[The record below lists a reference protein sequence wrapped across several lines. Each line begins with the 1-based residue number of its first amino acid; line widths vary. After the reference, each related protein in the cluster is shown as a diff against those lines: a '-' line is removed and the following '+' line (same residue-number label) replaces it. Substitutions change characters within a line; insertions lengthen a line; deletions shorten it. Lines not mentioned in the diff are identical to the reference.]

1 MDRIGEW
8 RLIEAEEPEDGPSP
22 APTAAVA
29 PPAGS
34 GRLLLTLVTLAV
46 LAVAGAAIW
55 MTLPQPGVQLD
66 IRGQAAPFDPL
77 ATGGATDAVETQ
89 PLTSPAVIV
98 VDVEGAVVRPGLHRL
113 PIDSRVGDA
122 ITAAGGYSPQVDIGA
137 AASALNLAEKLA
149 DGAKVHVPLRGEG
162 SAAAPATTEAATPG
176 QLGGGLIDVNQAGA
190 DELDTL
196 PGIGPVTAAK
206 IIAAREE
213 APFGT
218 VDDLLARGV
227 VGQSTFDKIRD
238 LITVAP

>member
-8 RLIEAEEPEDGPSP
+8 RLIEAEEPEGAPPP
-22 APTAAVA
+22 AREAVA
-29 PPAGS
+29 PQPGS
-34 GRLLLTLVTLAV
+34 GRLMLTLVTLAV

-55 MTLPQPGVQLD
+55 MTLPQPSVQLD

-77 ATGGATDAVETQ
+77 ATEAVAVAGETPPQ
-89 PLTSPAVIV
+89 ASPAVIV

-113 PIDSRVGDA
+113 PVDSRVGDA

-149 DGAKVHVPLRGEG
+149 DGAKVHVPLRGEDV
-162 SAAAPATTEAATPG
+162 PATPGTAEAATPG
-176 QLGGGLIDVNQAGA
+176 QVGGGLIDVNQAGA

>member
-1 MDRIGEW
+1 MDRVGEW
-8 RLIEAEEPEDGPSP
+8 RLIEAEEPDGGPPP
-22 APTAAVA
+22 AREAAVA
-29 PPAGS
+29 PEPGS
-34 GRLLLTLVTLAV
+34 GRLALVVASLAV
-46 LAVAGAAIW
+46 LAIAGVVIW

-77 ATGGATDAVETQ
+77 ATDRVAAAGVS
-89 PLTSPAVIV
+89 PPHTSPAVIV

-113 PIDSRVGDA
+113 PVDSRVGDA
-122 ITAAGGYSPQVDIGA
+122 ITAAGGYSPQVDISA
-137 AASALNLAEKLA
+137 AAAALNLAEKLA

-162 SAAAPATTEAATPG
+162 SAVATGTAGTATPG
-176 QLGGGLIDVNQAGA
+176 QVGGGLIDVNRASA
-190 DELDTL
+190 DALDTL

-213 APFGT
+213 APFST

-238 LITVAP
+238 LVTVAP